1 MKNVFF
7 SSPMY
12 ILHFILLA
20 IVALDMQRKSA
31 TGRNAVIR
39 LKWNPK
45 FPSERK
51 LWNKQKRLSL

>member
-39 LKWNPK
+39 LK
-45 FPSERK
+45 
-51 LWNKQKRLSL
+51 